1 VKRRGK
7 TLVGLAA
14 GALLVLG
21 GTIGTTAPSDA
32 AATVSH
38 GQAGSSANRGTARI
52 QVDPLPAFPAGARR
66 LGRLRAS
73 TVLTADLALV
83 PRDTSGLQAYAEAVT
98 STGSPLSGHYLSP
111 GQFAAEF
118 GPSASEIHAVT
129 TTLRHDDL
137 KVGSVMDGGL
147 LVSFSGSAHQVG
159 AVFDTN
165 FDTYRLSGGQVAYAE
180 TEIPTLPA
188 PVARYLEAVVGLDDL
203 SRPIP
208 VAALKGGTGH
218 GAAKEP
224 ATPSSS
230 GVGPVAC
237 PAATKAAAH
246 YGGLTDQAIA
256 YAYGVDGLYQR
267 DEGGAGETIGVYELE
282 PFPMSDIQTFDTC
295 YFGADQAKTM
305 ISHVSIRAVDGGQ
318 QKGPGSGEA
327 ILDMEDVTALAPE
340 AHYEVYEAPDN
351 NQGYLDDYAQFVQ
364 DDNAQFLTSSWGE
377 CEPWDEE
384 FLPGF
389 LQVSHIFYEQAA
401 AQGQTVLNAEG
412 DSGSDCM
419 EQFGTKTPILSL
431 TDTGDDP
438 WVLGVGGTTIT
449 DATDPP
455 SEQVW
460 NDGPNGGG
468 GGGGIS
474 QVWAAPA
481 WQLPFINSSVVSQAE
496 KVSGTDFCGQQ
507 FCREGPDVSA
517 QADEFTGAITFYSA
531 VYGGWSTIGG
541 TSSSSPIWAGILAD
555 IGSTPACQASG
566 HELGFVVPKLY
577 AVALHSTEYENS
589 FTDITKGNND
599 VYGFADG
606 LYPATTGYDMASGLG
621 SPRVTGPD
629 GKNDGLAYNL
639 CNPPGIVPT
648 VTQVDSNTN
657 PGTNTV
663 PTNAPGQATI
673 TGTGFE
679 SAGQSDV
686 TGITVG
692 NVTAPFEVSSATK
705 LTVTLPSASVVAG
718 NGADTSGAG
727 TYDLTVTLTDGQT
740 SEPSRTST
748 VVYYST
754 TTTSSGNPVVDD
766 VVAAGTNPAGGQ
778 LFRIYGAGFG
788 ASGGSAS
795 VSVGSSPASDVTVV
809 NDNLLTA
816 NTPPENTASCLNQ
829 KKDIG
834 PGQTSFNPSVDTCQ
848 VQVQVTVDGH
858 TSPESSIEPEYQ
870 GPVADEPPAGS
881 SAESYPG
888 RTELDYLPTPK
899 ITSVTVE
906 TDTADEAG
914 GSTAVITGRG
924 LGVLGLSWYDV
935 GPYGSYFS
943 ANFAFVSVSPT
954 QLVVTLPRESPTS
967 TPLSE
972 PVAIQ
977 TLGSLNTGNIDKS
990 APSNAVPVTYEPTPT
1005 LTAMRVLTSAGKPA
1019 PYATGPTTGG
1029 TEIELVGT
1037 GFGSEPAEEAVDGF
1051 ADAAFTDVGAAGK
1064 AGGFSD
1070 ATVTYLETGSETEI
1084 TFDTVVDNAGVDQ
1097 VSWCNV
1103 SGCTAALAAGDVFT
1117 YYPLGNPSVS
1127 SIRPSE
1133 GAVGTRVAITGNNLG
1148 FVEAVYFGTTKAT
1161 VFANEAGLLDCGSTS
1176 KVTAT
1181 APREPAGSKVDIR
1194 VVTLESEA
1202 TGYGK
1207 SAMNPKAVFTY
1218 RQS

>member
-1 VKRRGK
+1 V
-7 TLVGLAA
+7 TLRAKNFVGLAA
-14 GALLVLG
+14 AALLVFA

-32 AATVSH
+32 AAIVSH
-38 GQAGSSANRGTARI
+38 VQAGSSLNREPARI
-52 QVDPLPAFPAGARR
+52 QVDPLPAIPSGARR
-66 LGRLRAS
+66 LGSLGAS

-83 PRDTSGLQAYAEAVT
+83 PRDPSGLQAYAEAVT
-98 STGSPLSGHYLSP
+98 STGAPLSGHYLSP

-118 GPSASEIHAVT
+118 GPPASEVHVVT
-129 TTLRHDDL
+129 TTLRHDHL
-137 KVGSVMDGGL
+137 NVGSVMDGGL
-147 LVSFSGSAHQVG
+147 LVSFSGSAHQLA

-165 FDTYRLSGGQVAYAE
+165 FDKYRLAGGRLAYAE
-180 TEIPTLPA
+180 TDVPTLPA
-188 PVARYLEAVVGLDDL
+188 PAARYLEAVVGLDDL

-208 VAALKGGTGH
+208 VAALKGGEDH
-218 GAAKEP
+218 AAAKEP
-224 ATPSSS
+224 ATHSSA

-267 DEGGAGETIGVYELE
+267 DESGAGETIGVYELE

-295 YFGADQAKTM
+295 YFGANQAKTM
-305 ISHVSIRAVDGGQ
+305 ISHVSIRTVDGGQ

-327 ILDMEDVTALAPE
+327 ILDMEDVTALAPK

-351 NQGYLDDYAQFVQ
+351 NQGYLDNYAQFVQ

-460 NDGPNGGG
+460 NDGPAGGG

-481 WQLPFINSSVVSQAE
+481 WQLPFINSKVVSQAE
-496 KVSGTDFCGQQ
+496 SLSGTDFCGRQ

-541 TSSSSPIWAGILAD
+541 TSSSSPLWAGILAD
-555 IGSTPACQASG
+555 IGSTQACQASG

-577 AVALHSTEYENS
+577 AVALNSTEYENS

-599 VYGFADG
+599 VYGFAEG
-606 LYPATTGYDMASGLG
+606 LYPATTGYDMATGLG
-621 SPRVTGPD
+621 SPRVTGP
-629 GKNDGLAYNL
+629 GGENDGLAYNL
-639 CNPPGIVPT
+639 CNPSGRVPT
-648 VTQVDSNTN
+648 VSQVDSDTN

-663 PTNAPGQATI
+663 PANAPGQVSV
-673 TGTGFE
+673 TGTGFGSRGE
-679 SAGQSDV
+679 SAV
-686 TGITVG
+686 TAVTVG
-692 NVTAPFEVSSATK
+692 NVTAQFEVSSATK
-705 LTVTLPSASVVAG
+705 LIVTLPSASAEAG
-718 NGADTSGAG
+718 DGSATSGAG
-727 TYDLTVTLTDGQT
+727 TYNLTVTLTDGQT
-740 SEPSRTST
+740 SSPSRIAT

-754 TTTSSGNPVVDD
+754 TTSSSGNPVVDD
-766 VVAAGTNPAGGQ
+766 VVASGTNAAGGQ
-778 LFRIYGAGFG
+778 LFRVYGAGFG
-788 ASGGSAS
+788 ASSEKAS
-795 VSVGSSPASDVTVV
+795 VSVGGSPASKVTVV

-816 NTPPENTASCLNQ
+816 YTPAEHTASCLNQ
-829 KKDIG
+829 TEDIG
-834 PGQTSFNPSVDTCQ
+834 PGQTSFDPSVDTCQ

-858 TSPESSIEPEYQ
+858 ASPESSIAPEYQ

-881 SAESYPG
+881 STEVYPG

-899 ITSVTVE
+899 ITSIAVE
-906 TDTADEAG
+906 TGTADEAG
-914 GSTAVITGRG
+914 GSTAVITGTG
-924 LGVLGLSWYDV
+924 LGELGLSWYDV
-935 GPYGSYFS
+935 GPYTSYFS
-943 ANFAFVSVSPT
+943 ANLEFESVSPT
-954 QLVVTLPRESPTS
+954 QLVVGLPGESPTS
-967 TPLSE
+967 TPLPE
-972 PVAIQ
+972 PLTIQ
-977 TLGSLNTGNIDKS
+977 TLGSLNTGDIEKS
-990 APSNAVPVTYEPTPT
+990 PPSNAVTVTYEPTPQ
-1005 LTAMRVLTSAGKPA
+1005 LTAMRVLTAAGKSA
-1019 PYATGPTTGG
+1019 TYAAGPTTGG
-1029 TEIELVGT
+1029 TEIELVGS
-1037 GFGSEPAEEAVDGF
+1037 GFGSEPAQETADGF
-1051 ADAAFTDVGAAGK
+1051 ADVAFTDVGAAGK
-1064 AGGFSD
+1064 AGGLSD
-1070 ATVTYLETGSETEI
+1070 ATVTQLETGSETEI
-1084 TFDTVVDNAGVDQ
+1084 TFDTVGDNAGIDQ

-1103 SGCTAALAAGDVFT
+1103 SGCTAPLKVGDVFT
-1117 YYPLGNPSVS
+1117 YYP
-1127 SIRPSE
+1127 
-1133 GAVGTRVAITGNNLG
+1133 
-1148 FVEAVYFGTTKAT
+1148 
-1161 VFANEAGLLDCGSTS
+1161 
-1176 KVTAT
+1176 
-1181 APREPAGSKVDIR
+1181 
-1194 VVTLESEA
+1194 
-1202 TGYGK
+1202 
-1207 SAMNPKAVFTY
+1207 
-1218 RQS
+1218 

>member
-1 VKRRGK
+1 VRLRVKNF
-7 TLVGLAA
+7 VGLAA
-14 GALLVLG
+14 GALLVLT
-21 GTIGTTAPSDA
+21 TIGITAPPGA
-32 AATVSH
+32 AAMVS
-38 GQAGSSANRGTARI
+38 QARTASSPNRGVARV
-52 QVDPLPAFPAGARR
+52 QVAPLPAVPEGALQ
-66 LGRLRAS
+66 LGRVSARD
-73 TVLTADLALV
+73 VLTADLALV
-83 PRDTSGLQAYAEAVT
+83 PRDKSGLEAYAEAVT
-98 STGSPLSGHYLSP
+98 STNSPLSGRYLSS

-118 GPSASEIHAVT
+118 GPSASVIDAVKT
-129 TTLRHDDL
+129 ALRHDDL

-147 LVSFSGSAHQVG
+147 LISFSGPAGQVG
-159 AVFDTN
+159 AAFDTT
-165 FDTYRLSGGQVAYAE
+165 FDNYRLDGGRVAYAE
-180 TEIPTLPA
+180 TAAPTLPA
-188 PVARYLEAVVGLDDL
+188 TIASYLEAVVGLDDL

-208 VAALKGGTGH
+208 VAALKGGKGH
-218 GAAKEP
+218 GAAKGP
-224 ATPSSS
+224 ATHSSA

-256 YAYGVDGLYQR
+256 NAYGVDGLYQR
-267 DEGGAGETIGVYELE
+267 NEGGAGETIGVYELE

-295 YFGADQAKTM
+295 YFGANQAKTM
-305 ISHVSIRAVDGGQ
+305 ISHVRIRAVDGGQ

-327 ILDMEDVTALAPE
+327 ILDMEDVTALAPK

-351 NQGYLDDYAQFVQ
+351 NQGYLDNYAQFVQ

-460 NDGPNGGG
+460 NDGPAGGG

-481 WQLPFINSSVVSQAE
+481 WQLPFINSKIVSQAE
-496 KVSGTDFCGQQ
+496 SLSGTDFCGQQ

-541 TSSSSPIWAGILAD
+541 TSSSSPLWAGILAD
-555 IGSTPACQASG
+555 IGSTAACQAPG

-577 AVALHSTEYENS
+577 AVALNSTEYENS
-589 FTDITKGNND
+589 FTDVTKGNND

-606 LYPATTGYDMASGLG
+606 LYPATTGYDMATGLG
-621 SPRVTGPD
+621 SPRVTGP
-629 GKNDGLAYNL
+629 GGENDGLAYNL
-639 CNPPGIVPT
+639 CNPSGVVPT
-648 VTQVDSNTN
+648 VSGIDSNTN

-663 PTNAPGQATI
+663 PADAPGQVTV

-679 SAGQSDV
+679 SGGQSAITAV
-686 TGITVG
+686 TVG

-705 LTVTLPSASVVAG
+705 LVVTLPSASAEAG
-718 NGADTSGAG
+718 DGSATSGAG
-727 TYDLTVTLTDGQT
+727 TYNLTVTLTDGQT
-740 SEPSRTST
+740 SSPSRIAT

-754 TTTSSGNPVVDD
+754 TTSSSGNPVVDD
-766 VVAAGTNPAGGQ
+766 VVASGTNPAGDQ
-778 LFRIYGAGFG
+778 LFRGYGAGFG
-788 ASGGSAS
+788 ASGGKAS
-795 VSVGSSPASDVTVV
+795 VSVGGRLASNVTVV

-816 NTPPENTASCLNQ
+816 YTPPEDTASCLNQ
-829 KKDIG
+829 TKDIG
-834 PGQTSFNPSVDTCQ
+834 PGQTSFNPSIDTCQ
-848 VQVQVTVDGH
+848 VQVQVTTDGH

-881 SAESYPG
+881 STESYPG

-899 ITSVTVE
+899 IRSVTVE
-906 TDTADEAG
+906 TGTADEAG
-914 GSTAVITGRG
+914 GSTAVITGSG
-924 LGVLGLSWYDV
+924 LGELGLSWYDV
-935 GPYGSYFS
+935 GPYTSYFS
-943 ANFAFVSVSPT
+943 ANLEFESVSPT
-954 QLVVTLPRESPTS
+954 QLVVGLPGESPTS

-972 PVAIQ
+972 PVTIQ
-977 TLGSLNTGNIDKS
+977 TLGSLNTGDIEKS
-990 APSNAVPVTYEPTPT
+990 PPSNAVTVTYEPTPQ
-1005 LTAMRVLTSAGKPA
+1005 LTAMRVLTAAGKPA
-1019 PYATGPTTGG
+1019 MYAAGPTTGE

-1037 GFGSEPAEEAVDGF
+1037 GFGSEPAEEAAYGF
-1051 ADAAFTDVGAAGK
+1051 ADVAFTDVGAAGK
-1064 AGGFSD
+1064 ANGFSD
-1070 ATVTYLETGSETEI
+1070 ATVTQLQTGSETEI
-1084 TFDTVVDNAGVDQ
+1084 TFDTVGDNAGIDQ

-1103 SGCTAALAAGDVFT
+1103 SGCTAPLKVGDVFT
-1117 YYPLGNPSVS
+1117 YYPLGHPSVS
-1127 SIRPSE
+1127 SIQPNE
-1133 GAVGTRVAITGNNLG
+1133 GTTGTKVTITGTNLG
-1148 FVEAVYFGTTKAT
+1148 FVEAVYFGATKAT
-1161 VFANEAGLLDCGSTS
+1161 VFANRPALLDCGSTS
-1176 KVTAT
+1176 EVTAR
-1181 APREPAGSKVDIR
+1181 APSEPAGSKVDIR

-1207 SAMNPKAVFTY
+1207 SPINPKAVYTY